1 MSRILRR
8 PMFRGGRVSSYG
20 TGIASGLANGGMPP
34 KRGLVDGP
42 GGYSGEGWYQGA
54 YPNWQNIY
62 GSQGIKGADVVASA
76 QDKWMKDGKKIYG
89 PFSPYGEGA
98 TIEELVGD
106 GRTVGRNLDEDSTM
120 LQFLYS
126 GDEDPTLESADV
138 FMKEWVNE
146 DAIKRQKY
154 EDAKT
159 EFEAKPENKDKEF
172 PDQSSWEAI
181 EKENKSLEGKKDI
194 KSEQANIAGQIDTSL
209 TDQKV
214 LNNQNTTDD
223 AELSL
228 EEIKEAL
235 GAKKAFGRD
244 ATEMLLG
251 FAGAQG
257 DTVMEKFQD
266 FAATEAKKGPSRTEK
281 IDEAAATI
289 MLKDKLGARSD
300 KRKIDL
306 MKAEV
311 NYKINQGKKISLA
324 EGVLAATKGTSF
336 SDKKLAAAIQNAT
349 SDNTGEKYKF
359 KGVTDSAGL
368 KANITNGNLKVG
380 DTVIVKETIKVKGQP
395 DKVIKKIVEV
405 VMKDGKLDVQEVYN
419 VS

>member
-20 TGIASGLANGGMPP
+20 TGIAAP
-34 KRGLVDGP
+34 LVP
-42 GGYSGEGWYQGA
+42 GYQGGGQIGGGIIYGKPMA
-54 YPNWQNIY
+54 DGRYGFNKPYIPIWARDADTRGYAIGADLQPTGIYDTTNLRSTMGANQNILTQDTEKEI
-62 GSQGIKGADVVASA
+62 GSEGDVITVTKGDIFA
-76 QDKWMKDGKKIYG
+76 
-89 PFSPYGEGA
+89 
-98 TIEELVGD
+98 EE
-106 GRTVGRNLDEDSTM
+106 
-120 LQFLYS
+120 
-126 GDEDPTLESADV
+126 
-138 FMKEWVNE
+138 
-146 DAIKRQKY
+146 
-154 EDAKT
+154 
-159 EFEAKPENKDKEF
+159 EAKQKAKKEKADKMGITVAEM
-172 PDQSSWEAI
+172 EAI
-181 EKENKSLEGKKDI
+181 EKENLSEAGLKDI
-194 KSEQANIAGQIDTSL
+194 QSEQANIAGQIDTSL
-209 TDQKV
+209 IDQKV

-228 EEIKEAL
+228 EEIKQAL

-244 ATEMLLG
+244 ASDMLLG

-405 VMKDGKLDVQEVYN
+405 VMKDGKLDVEEVYN

>member
-20 TGIASGLANGGMPP
+20 TGIAAPLVPGYRGGGQIGGGIIYGKPMMDGRYGFQNPTMGGIVTIDDILSITKAPMTGQQILDYATQNNLNLGEDFKINKYSKYIPEEVDVEVGTEGDTMTQSWGEYIADKGMPEMYD
-34 KRGLVDGP
+34 KDYLGKGDTQG
-42 GGYSGEGWYQGA
+42 SEIEGVTDQ
-54 YPNWQNIY
+54 
-62 GSQGIKGADVVASA
+62 V
-76 QDKWMKDGKKIYG
+76 
-89 PFSPYGEGA
+89 
-98 TIEELVGD
+98 
-106 GRTVGRNLDEDSTM
+106 TV
-120 LQFLYS
+120 
-126 GDEDPTLESADV
+126 
-138 FMKEWVNE
+138 
-146 DAIKRQKY
+146 
-154 EDAKT
+154 
-159 EFEAKPENKDKEF
+159 
-172 PDQSSWEAI
+172 
-181 EKENKSLEGKKDI
+181 KKDATGKVVKDAQGNPI
-194 KSEQANIAGQIDTSL
+194 YVGKTPKLTPPAIDTSL
-209 TDQKV
+209 IDQKV

-244 ATEMLLG
+244 ATDMLLG
-251 FAGAQG
+251 FAGAKG

-311 NYKINQGKKISLA
+311 DYKIGAGKKLSIG
-324 EGVLAATKGTSF
+324 EGVLASTKGTSF
-336 SDKKLAAAIQNAT
+336 SDKKLAGAIQVST
-349 SDNTGEKYKF
+349 SDNTGERYKF

-405 VMKDGKLDVQEVYN
+405 VMKDGKLDVETVYTVN
-419 VS
+419 